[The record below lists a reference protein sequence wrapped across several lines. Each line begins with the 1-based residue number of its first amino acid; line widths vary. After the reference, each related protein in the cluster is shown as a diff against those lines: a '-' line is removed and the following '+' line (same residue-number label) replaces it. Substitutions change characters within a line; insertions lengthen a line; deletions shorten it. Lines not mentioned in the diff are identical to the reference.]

1 MPKDTS
7 YSGEDIQVLEGLEAV
22 ARRPGMYIGNNASGG
37 LSHLTTEIIANS
49 VDEAIAGYC
58 SRIEIT
64 FHEDGSVEVEDNG
77 RGIPVDT
84 QKQTGLSALE
94 VIFTVLHAGGK
105 FGGKGYAAAGGLH
118 GVGASVVN
126 ALSNRVQAIVYRDGK
141 KYEMNFHKGIPG
153 VYDKKGNFTKKSG
166 VQTVGTAP
174 KNHTGTKVRF
184 WPNMD
189 LFTPDAR
196 TDVEMLTR
204 SAQRTA
210 FLVPNLA
217 LQVRDLRD
225 PKNPKEELFKYS
237 GGVKDM
243 VEFYNHGKSLCD
255 PVHLTGSG
263 TYMEK
268 IPMADE
274 KGHMRITEVE
284 RTVNIDIAFQWNTGY
299 DENIHTFV
307 NVVSTPHGG
316 THQEGFKRGLLA
328 ALRKGYDGTRIMKQ
342 NEDPVTWDDVTEGL
356 TAVISVSLPEPQ
368 FVGQTKEELGTPGVT
383 KAVQEVTAQGVKA
396 WLEGRKKTQARQVLE
411 KVANAARTRV
421 SSRTQREAAR
431 RKTALEG
438 ASMPPKLVDCRTT
451 GVARSELLI
460 VEGDSALGSARAA
473 RNSEYQA
480 LLPIRGKILNVQKA
494 SLSQI
499 LANAECTSIIQVI
512 GAGSGR
518 TFDLEQMRYHKVI
531 LMSVP
536 GDESVLVSDSNGF
549 MSLRQIGPFVDGY
562 LHQGVE
568 VPDAVTASL
577 DVNLKSSS
585 VAPIKKVIRHRFQ
598 GTMRNIETRYGR
610 SIRVTDSHSLFTW
623 ENGEIV
629 VREAGSLKVG
639 DIVVAP
645 RRIPRA
651 ERQVVELDIVHQ
663 IWQAGLGE
671 GLYVWGDMIADF
683 QKIKS
688 AEKRRESGGAKY
700 GNDPRVVLDKS
711 NWEKLSNLRSEKG
724 LTQKQVA
731 HALGYAQPIT
741 VSQWERGNIH
751 PPVTVFERYLELI
764 GAETPTSVTYKNS
777 FFSDLLEGHEDSA
790 HARHRVMSGRIEVPN
805 LDSQLLFSLGRNTKI
820 SVRGQGQR
828 AVQRHIPVNE
838 AFCELL
844 GWLSAEGTISSRGRI
859 SLALGKD
866 DESQIPYILNIIKSV
881 TGLEAKVATPKK
893 SANNRHLYFDSVVFA
908 RLFIALGTNGTA
920 SDKKVPDLIFN
931 VDESCQLAYLRG
943 VYLGDGTKSR
953 SVKSMGNLII
963 VSTVSSDLAN
973 GVSYVL
979 STLGVPTVVS
989 KHEVTEENQGD
1000 GPIRTNIG
1008 TVYSLSVGSRKDVER
1023 LRAIWDRSAY
1033 SHVVYEW
1040 LSKEHFSQQRNI
1052 IISDTLMGL
1061 PITGIV
1067 DEEVDQD
1074 VYDFSVADHES
1085 FVAGFGG
1092 GLMAH
1097 NSDADVDGSHIRSLL
1112 IVLACKLFRP
1122 MVEAGR
1128 LYTAVPPLFKI
1139 ETTGRN
1145 KETIYAY
1152 SKEEMEQLLV
1162 KLEKA
1167 GKNVK
1172 TPVSRFKGLGEMN
1185 AEELWDT
1192 TLNPEV
1198 RTLRQITMGDL
1209 EESLAS
1215 LELVMGDKVEPRRDW
1230 IIRNA
1235 DKLSLEDLDL

>member
-153 VYDKKGNFTKKSG
+153 IYDKKGNFTKKSG
-166 VQTVGTAP
+166 VQTVGAAP

-189 LFTPDAR
+189 LFTPDAK

-299 DENIHTFV
+299 EENIHTFV

-316 THQEGFKRGLLA
+316 THQEGFKRGLLT

-451 GVARSELLI
+451 GVERSEIFI
-460 VEGDSALGSARAA
+460 VEGDSALGCWFSSTMIATVGGKPLSIKALAEDWENGKTHFGYASDENGDIVVVPLLEPRLTKKNAPLVMVTLDNGEELKCTPDHLFRLRDGSYKRADQLVEGESLMPLYRRFSDKKNKELNGYEMVQNNSTQKWVYTHHIADEHNLLTGYYGENVRGYVRHHVDFNKLNNDPRNLQRVNHTEHMTIHGQNLDTNKERIEAGYRKWLEDGGRAQQSAQLKSQWEDPEFREMCLNRLAELNADPEFRARLEAGFQEWYAALSDEEKAEYAETMRAKQEAYWSDPVNRAVQSERVRQYFIDHPEHRENHREMGLAVWEDEELLAWRSEKTVEQFSDPAERERQRQAVVSWHEEHPEFGMEHSARMKTHWASETGERIRESVKAGRARYLASTTTQDRAAKINAGKLRKAVALLRSIDGFESMSEEELRSSYDALRKEVAPTGFGHKRLWSEFEDSHEAVVDAALNYNHKVVSVTSLAETGDVYDITVDHYHNFALEAGIFVHNSARSA

-499 LANAECTSIIQVI
+499 LANAECTSIIQVV

-518 TFDLEQMRYHKVI
+518 TFDLEQMRYNKVI
-531 LMSVP
+531 
-536 GDESVLVSDSNGF
+536 
-549 MSLRQIGPFVDGY
+549 I
-562 LHQGVE
+562 
-568 VPDAVTASL
+568 
-577 DVNLKSSS
+577 
-585 VAPIKKVIRHRFQ
+585 
-598 GTMRNIETRYGR
+598 
-610 SIRVTDSHSLFTW
+610 
-623 ENGEIV
+623 
-629 VREAGSLKVG
+629 
-639 DIVVAP
+639 
-645 RRIPRA
+645 
-651 ERQVVELDIVHQ
+651 
-663 IWQAGLGE
+663 
-671 GLYVWGDMIADF
+671 
-683 QKIKS
+683 
-688 AEKRRESGGAKY
+688 
-700 GNDPRVVLDKS
+700 
-711 NWEKLSNLRSEKG
+711 
-724 LTQKQVA
+724 
-731 HALGYAQPIT
+731 
-741 VSQWERGNIH
+741 
-751 PPVTVFERYLELI
+751 
-764 GAETPTSVTYKNS
+764 
-777 FFSDLLEGHEDSA
+777 
-790 HARHRVMSGRIEVPN
+790 
-805 LDSQLLFSLGRNTKI
+805 
-820 SVRGQGQR
+820 
-828 AVQRHIPVNE
+828 
-838 AFCELL
+838 
-844 GWLSAEGTISSRGRI
+844 
-859 SLALGKD
+859 
-866 DESQIPYILNIIKSV
+866 
-881 TGLEAKVATPKK
+881 
-893 SANNRHLYFDSVVFA
+893 
-908 RLFIALGTNGTA
+908 
-920 SDKKVPDLIFN
+920 
-931 VDESCQLAYLRG
+931 
-943 VYLGDGTKSR
+943 
-953 SVKSMGNLII
+953 
-963 VSTVSSDLAN
+963 
-973 GVSYVL
+973 
-979 STLGVPTVVS
+979 
-989 KHEVTEENQGD
+989 
-1000 GPIRTNIG
+1000 
-1008 TVYSLSVGSRKDVER
+1008 
-1023 LRAIWDRSAY
+1023 
-1033 SHVVYEW
+1033 
-1040 LSKEHFSQQRNI
+1040 
-1052 IISDTLMGL
+1052 
-1061 PITGIV
+1061 
-1067 DEEVDQD
+1067 
-1074 VYDFSVADHES
+1074 
-1085 FVAGFGG
+1085 
-1092 GLMAH
+1092 MA
-1097 NSDADVDGSHIRSLL
+1097 DADVDGAHIRSLL

-1152 SKEEMEQLLV
+1152 SKEEMEQILV

-1167 GKNVK
+1167 GKTVK

-1198 RTLRQITMGDL
+1198 RTLRQITMGDM
-1209 EESLAS
+1209 EEALAS

-1235 DKLSLEDLDL
+1235 DKLSIEDLDL